1 MEKKQRTL
9 NNKGFSLIELI
20 VVIAIMAILVGVLAP
35 NVMKYV
41 EKSRVSA
48 DKQAAG
54 ALYTAIQTAVLDPD
68 VTNATL
74 NLTGTTAE
82 AFNDAI
88 KETLG
93 GTSTDAIYTT
103 TNTGLVKFQ
112 SSAYKGATIEPTITP
127 QGAVTIKVGIA
138 SGYTGT
144 ETGFQIT
151 SAGCEPLSAG
161 GGTGGGAGG
170 GAGGGS

>member
-93 GTSTDAIYTT
+93 GTSTDAIYT
-103 TNTGLVKFQ
+103 NDNKGLVKFQ
-112 SSAYKGATIEPTITP
+112 SSAYKGATVTATISS
-127 QGAVTIKVGIA
+127 QGAVTIKVDKV
-138 SGYTGT
+138 STYTGT

-151 SAGCEPLSAG
+151 SAGCEPLTTTPA
-161 GGTGGGAGG
+161 TPPAPEKP
-170 GAGGGS
+170 

>member
-68 VTNATL
+68 INTRSVTTL
-74 NLTGTTAE
+74 NLTGTAAE

-103 TNTGLVKFQ
+103 GNTGLVKFQ
-112 SSAYKGATIEPTITP
+112 SSAYKGA
-127 QGAVTIKVGIA
+127 AVNATYTSEGTVTVEVKTV
-138 SGYTGT
+138 SGYSGT
-144 ETGFQIT
+144 ETGFKIT
-151 SAGCEPLSAG
+151 SAGCEPLTTTPA
-161 GGTGGGAGG
+161 TPPAPKNP
-170 GAGGGS
+170 

>member
-68 VTNATL
+68 VPNATL
-74 NLTGTTAE
+74 ELDKKGTE
-82 AFNDAI
+82 AFHDAI

-103 TNTGLVKFQ
+103 GNTGLVKFQ
-112 SSAYKGATIEPTITP
+112 SSAYKGAT
-127 QGAVTIKVGIA
+127 VTASYTSEGTVTVEVNTV
-138 SGYTGT
+138 SGYSGT
-144 ETGFQIT
+144 ETGFKVT
-151 SAGCEPLSAG
+151 SAGCEPLSPAPA
-161 GGTGGGAGG
+161 GGTGGK
-170 GAGGGS
+170 

>member
-68 VTNATL
+68 INTPSVKTL
-74 NLTGTTAE
+74 DLTGTAAE
-82 AFNDAI
+82 AFYDAI

-93 GTSTDAIYTT
+93 GTSTDAIYVTG
-103 TNTGLVKFQ
+103 NTGLVKFQ
-112 SSAYKGATIEPTITP
+112 SSAYKGADVSAKYTSEGT
-127 QGAVTIKVGIA
+127 VTVEVKTV
-138 SGYTGT
+138 SGYSGT
-144 ETGFQIT
+144 ETGFKIT
-151 SAGCEPLSAG
+151 SAGCEPLSTTPA
-161 GGTGGGAGG
+161 TPETP
-170 GAGGGS
+170 

>member
-68 VTNATL
+68 IITPNVTTL
-74 NLTGTTAE
+74 DLEKNSAD
-82 AFNDAI
+82 AFHDAI

-103 TNTGLVKFQ
+103 GNTGLVKFQ
-112 SSAYKGATIEPTITP
+112 SSAYKGADVSAKYTSEGT
-127 QGAVTIKVGIA
+127 VTVEVKTV
-138 SGYTGT
+138 SGYSGT
-144 ETGFQIT
+144 ETGFKIT
-151 SAGCEPLSAG
+151 SAGCEPLSTTPA
-161 GGTGGGAGG
+161 TPTTPENP
-170 GAGGGS
+170 

>member
-68 VTNATL
+68 VTNDTL
-74 NLTGTTAE
+74 DLEKNSAD
-82 AFNDAI
+82 AFHDAI

-93 GTSTDAIYTT
+93 GTSTDKIYT
-103 TNTGLVKFQ
+103 NDNKGLVKFQ
-112 SSAYKGATIEPTITP
+112 SSAYKGATVTVTISS
-127 QGAVTIKVGIA
+127 QGAVTIKVDKV
-138 SGYTGT
+138 STYTGT

-151 SAGCEPLSAG
+151 SAGCEPLSTTPA
-161 GGTGGGAGG
+161 TPPAPKNP
-170 GAGGGS
+170 

>member
-68 VTNATL
+68 VPNATL
-74 NLTGTTAE
+74 ELDKKGTE
-82 AFNDAI
+82 AFHDAI

-93 GTSTDAIYTT
+93 GTSTDKIYT
-103 TNTGLVKFQ
+103 NDNKGLVKFQ
-112 SSAYKGATIEPTITP
+112 SSAYKKATVTATISS
-127 QGAVTIKVGIA
+127 QGAVTVTVDKA

-151 SAGCEPLSAG
+151 SAGCEPLTTTPA
-161 GGTGGGAGG
+161 TPPAPENP
-170 GAGGGS
+170 

>member
-68 VTNATL
+68 ITNATL

-93 GTSTDAIYTT
+93 GTSTDAIYVTG
-103 TNTGLVKFQ
+103 NTGLVKFQ
-112 SSAYKGATIEPTITP
+112 SSAYKGAT
-127 QGAVTIKVGIA
+127 VTATYTSEGTVTVEVNTVA
-138 SGYTGT
+138 GYSGT
-144 ETGFQIT
+144 ETGFKVT

-161 GGTGGGAGG
+161 GGAGG
-170 GAGGGS
+170 GAGDGK

>member
-68 VTNATL
+68 INTPSVTTL
-74 NLTGTTAE
+74 NLTGTAAE
-82 AFNDAI
+82 AFYDAI

-112 SSAYKGATIEPTITP
+112 SSAYKKATVTATISS
-127 QGAVTIKVGIA
+127 QGAVTVQVDKA

-144 ETGFQIT
+144 ETGFKIT
-151 SAGCEPLSAG
+151 SAGCEPLTTTPA
-161 GGTGGGAGG
+161 TPPAPENP
-170 GAGGGS
+170 

>member
-68 VTNATL
+68 VPNATL
-74 NLTGTTAE
+74 ELDKKGTE
-82 AFNDAI
+82 AFHDAI

-103 TNTGLVKFQ
+103 GNTGLVKFQ
-112 SSAYKGATIEPTITP
+112 SSAYKGATVTATISS
-127 QGAVTIKVGIA
+127 QGAVTIKVDKV
-138 SGYTGT
+138 STYTGT

-151 SAGCEPLSAG
+151 SAGCEALTTTPA
-161 GGTGGGAGG
+161 TPPAPKNP
-170 GAGGGS
+170 

>member
-103 TNTGLVKFQ
+103 GNTGLVKFQ
-112 SSAYKGATIEPTITP
+112 SSAYKGASVDATYTSEGVVTIT
-127 QGAVTIKVGIA
+127 VNTVDDY
-138 SGYTGT
+138 SGT
-144 ETGFQIT
+144 ETGFKIT

-161 GGTGGGAGG
+161 GGAGAG
-170 GAGGGS
+170 AGDGT

>member
-68 VTNATL
+68 VPNAAL

-93 GTSTDAIYTT
+93 GTSTDAIYVTG
-103 TNTGLVKFQ
+103 NTGLVKFQ
-112 SSAYKGATIEPTITP
+112 SSAYKGATVTATISP
-127 QGAVTIKVGIA
+127 QGAVTIKVDKV
-138 SGYTGT
+138 STYTGT

-151 SAGCEPLSAG
+151 SAGCEPLTTTPA
-161 GGTGGGAGG
+161 TPPAPKNP
-170 GAGGGS
+170 

>member
-68 VTNATL
+68 VTNDTV
-74 NLTGTTAE
+74 NLTTTTGQ

-103 TNTGLVKFQ
+103 GNTGLVKFQ
-112 SSAYKGATIEPTITP
+112 SSAYKGATVTATISP
-127 QGAVTIKVGIA
+127 QGAVTVKVEKA

-151 SAGCEPLSAG
+151 SAGCEPLSTTPATPETPEKDG
-161 GGTGGGAGG
+161 
-170 GAGGGS
+170 

>member
-68 VTNATL
+68 VPNATL
-74 NLTGTTAE
+74 ELDKKGTE
-82 AFNDAI
+82 AFHDAI

-93 GTSTDAIYTT
+93 GTSTDAIYTKG
-103 TNTGLVKFQ
+103 NTGLVKFQ
-112 SSAYKGATIEPTITP
+112 SSAYKGATVTATISS
-127 QGAVTIKVGIA
+127 QGAVTIKVDKV
-138 SGYTGT
+138 STYTGT

-151 SAGCEPLSAG
+151 SAGCEPLSAAPA
-161 GGTGGGAGG
+161 TPETP
-170 GAGGGS
+170 

>member
-68 VTNATL
+68 VTNDTV
-74 NLTGTTAE
+74 NLTTTTGQ

-93 GTSTDAIYTT
+93 GTSTDEIYTT
-103 TNTGLVKFQ
+103 GK
-112 SSAYKGATIEPTITP
+112 
-127 QGAVTIKVGIA
+127 
-138 SGYTGT
+138 
-144 ETGFQIT
+144 TGFVK
-151 SAGCEPLSAG
+151 L
-161 GGTGGGAGG
+161 
-170 GAGGGS
+170 

>member
-68 VTNATL
+68 VPNATL
-74 NLTGTTAE
+74 ELDKKGTE
-82 AFNDAI
+82 AFHDAI

-93 GTSTDAIYTT
+93 GTSTDEIYNTS
-103 TNTGLVKFQ
+103 NTGLVKFQ
-112 SSAYKGATIEPTITP
+112 SSAYKGAEVSANYTSEGT
-127 QGAVTIKVGIA
+127 VTVEVKTVA
-138 SGYTGT
+138 GYSGT
-144 ETGFQIT
+144 ETGFKVT
-151 SAGCEPLSAG
+151 SAGCEPLSAAPA
-161 GGTGGGAGG
+161 TPETP
-170 GAGGGS
+170 

>member
-68 VTNATL
+68 VPNATL
-74 NLTGTTAE
+74 ELDKKGTE
-82 AFNDAI
+82 AFHDAI

-103 TNTGLVKFQ
+103 GNTGLVKFQ
-112 SSAYKGATIEPTITP
+112 SSAYKGATVTAEISP
-127 QGAVTIKVGIA
+127 QGAVTVKVGIA

-151 SAGCEPLSAG
+151 SAGCEPLSAAPA
-161 GGTGGGAGG
+161 TPETP
-170 GAGGGS
+170 

>member
-68 VTNATL
+68 ITNAAL
-74 NLTGTTAE
+74 DLEKNSAD
-82 AFNDAI
+82 AFHDAI

-93 GTSTDAIYTT
+93 GTSTDKIYTKD
-103 TNTGLVKFQ
+103 NKGLVKFQ
-112 SSAYKGATIEPTITP
+112 SSAYKGATITPIITS
-127 QGAVTIKVGIA
+127 QGAVTIKVDKV
-138 SGYTGT
+138 STYTGT

-151 SAGCEPLSAG
+151 SAGCEPLTTTPA
-161 GGTGGGAGG
+161 TPPAPEKP
-170 GAGGGS
+170 

>member
-68 VTNATL
+68 VTNDTV
-74 NLTGTTAE
+74 NLTTTTGQ

-103 TNTGLVKFQ
+103 GNTGLVKFQ
-112 SSAYKGATIEPTITP
+112 SSAYKGA
-127 QGAVTIKVGIA
+127 AVNAT
-138 SGYTGT
+138 YTSEGTVTVEVNTVADYSGT
-144 ETGFQIT
+144 ETGFKVT
-151 SAGCEPLSAG
+151 SAGCEPLSTTPA
-161 GGTGGGAGG
+161 TPPAP
-170 GAGGGS
+170 ANP